1 MIVYIFHYVQIA
13 NINIEELI
21 SEVKSYKEPTNP
33 NIGGSKTLATDKL
46 RVASSKA
53 RHTVPPKKIL
63 IPGALGSPEKC
74 SNCNRHFTARRE
86 EHSLGSSHLN
96 TNVAVTINKQNS
108 TQQRV
113 KAANMVKQNN
123 TKLPLSTSK
132 QPHESFVFKVD
143 FDAAKMPSKIV
154 TANESFQ
161 PEGPS
166 REQLSTSNW
175 GKDCNDNVV
184 HSVATASDFHKVD
197 FSAVPKDMSG
207 NKSHQSTGSSREK
220 LSTTNWREDPSTA
233 VSASCYH
240 EVNLNSV
247 SEDMYA
253 DGSLRSTRSSHEQ
266 FATAPRKDPADDL
279 ICSSMTGNSYRGLRE
294 SRATM
299 SAQKQCKTANDQHL
313 VFDYDGLDLIE
324 SNPSDN
330 DVTKALDMNLFDSD
344 LLECLPDYLSDVN
357 ELPSDVRKS
366 YYPDVVSAMFPTLR
380 DLSCTS
386 DVPTTTP
393 SATASIGQQSL
404 FESLTEGA
412 VSGNLL
418 DPSPFAEMVST
429 DCHTFDRSTPTPS
442 ESNSRPPGVGGSV
455 TPIMNHPSSTF
466 QPPSEAKIVNYLPPA
481 INPFPG
487 IPQNSSSVP
496 LQEHESN
503 IQVPG
508 NDSVDR
514 ITEFSPEWSYCDGK
528 TKVLVL
534 GHWSH
539 QGGSYSC
546 LFDGSSVPATLIQSG
561 VLRCFC
567 PPHEAS
573 LVSLQVA
580 WNGFIVS
587 NTCVFEYR
595 RRENAAN
602 SLHDWL
608 GVSDVQLKKLL
619 FEKMEKLE
627 AVLNIG
633 AEDDMGDGGISVE
646 DRIIRICEVLFSKPS
661 TGAPTDLD
669 NSSKGLSL
677 LHVAAG
683 LGYTK
688 LVHLLRHYAC
698 ARQAGENEAGC
709 GDVVLPMTE
718 CLPLK
723 KDSLGCTPLMWACW
737 RGHQDS
743 ALLLLAWEPSSYDEC
758 DSRGCSAKVLAE
770 EMGHLDLVQR
780 MEEFIR
786 WKNKG

>member
-1 MIVYIFHYVQIA
+1 MIVSIFHYVQIA

-21 SEVKSYKEPTNP
+21 SEVKSYKEPTSP
-33 NIGGSKTLATDKL
+33 NIGDSKTLATDKL
-46 RVASSKA
+46 RVTSKA
-53 RHTVPPKKIL
+53 RHKVPPKKIL
-63 IPGALGSPEKC
+63 IPEALGSTEKC

-86 EHSLGSSHLN
+86 EHSLDSYHLN

-108 TQQRV
+108 IQQRV
-113 KAANMVKQNN
+113 KAANMIKQNN
-123 TKLPLSTSK
+123 TKLPLSSSK
-132 QPHESFVFKVD
+132 QTHKSFVFNVD
-143 FDAAKMPSKIV
+143 FDAAKMPSETV
-154 TANESFQ
+154 TASESLQ
-161 PEGPS
+161 PEGSS

-184 HSVATASDFHKVD
+184 HSVVPASGF
-197 FSAVPKDMSG
+197 
-207 NKSHQSTGSSREK
+207 
-220 LSTTNWREDPSTA
+220 
-233 VSASCYH
+233 H
-240 EVNLNSV
+240 EVDLNSV
-247 SEDMYA
+247 SEDMST
-253 DGSLRSTRSSHEQ
+253 DGSLKSTRSSDEQ

-279 ICSSMTGNSYRGLRE
+279 ICSSMTGNSYHGSPE
-294 SRATM
+294 PHAAM

-313 VFDYDGLDLIE
+313 VLDYDGLDLIE
-324 SNPSDN
+324 SNPSYN

-380 DLSCTS
+380 DLSGTS
-386 DVPTTTP
+386 DVPTATP
-393 SATASIGQQSL
+393 SATAPIAQQSL
-404 FESLTEGA
+404 FESLTEGV
-412 VSGNLL
+412 VSGNLN
-418 DPSPFAEMVST
+418 PSPFAEMVST
-429 DCHTFDRSTPTPS
+429 DCHTFDRLTPTSS
-442 ESNSRPPGVGGSV
+442 ESNSRPPNGVGGGV
-455 TPIMNHPSSTF
+455 TPITNHRSPTF

-496 LQEHESN
+496 LHESN

-508 NDSVDR
+508 NDSGDR

-567 PPHEAS
+567 PPHDAS

-633 AEDDMGDGGISVE
+633 AEDDMGDVGISVE

-661 TGAPTDLD
+661 TGASTDLD
-669 NSSKGLSL
+669 NGSKGLSL

-688 LVHLLRHYAC
+688 LIHLLRHYAC
-698 ARQAGENEAGC
+698 ARQAAENEAGC
-709 GDVVLPMTE
+709 SDVVLPVTE

-770 EMGHLDLVQR
+770 EMGHLDLAQR
-780 MEEFIR
+780 MEQFICC
-786 WKNKG
+786 KNKG